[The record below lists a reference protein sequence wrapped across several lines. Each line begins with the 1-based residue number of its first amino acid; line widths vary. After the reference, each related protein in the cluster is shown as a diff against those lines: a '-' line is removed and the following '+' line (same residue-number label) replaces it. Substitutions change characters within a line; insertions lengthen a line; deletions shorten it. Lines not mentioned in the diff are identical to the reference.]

1 MIIAKLGGYL
11 NRKCDVHPGFECL
24 AKGYVKFEAIAQGIA
39 LYKEFSAAKLRQPKR
54 YRKDSG

>member
-24 AKGYVKFEAIAQGIA
+24 AKGYVKFEAILRGFT
-39 LYKEFSAAKLRQPKR
+39 LMKSYSAKLNDHKR